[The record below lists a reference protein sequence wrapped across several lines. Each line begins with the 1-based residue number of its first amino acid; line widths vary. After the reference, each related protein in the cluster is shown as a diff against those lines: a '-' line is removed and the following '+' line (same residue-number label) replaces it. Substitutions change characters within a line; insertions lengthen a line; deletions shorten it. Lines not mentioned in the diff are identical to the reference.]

1 MQVRLGLI
9 WGVSAI
15 CGLCSEQSLYKV
27 AADHILNTVK
37 SLEKETHS
45 LSPTAGQVGHLYYDQ
60 EPHQCSG
67 GRLCLQH
74 IYIDRPVSQSEHLQ
88 GHSREH
94 ATVSITFYS
103 EGKTTLFGHQR
114 ALGKLQSPS
123 RTYHLPLFLLCKE

>member
-15 CGLCSEQSLYKV
+15 CGLSSEQSLYKV
-27 AADHILNTVK
+27 DADHILNAVK

-67 GRLCLQH
+67 GRLC
-74 IYIDRPVSQSEHLQ
+74 VFWFVTHL
-88 GHSREH
+88 H
-94 ATVSITFYS
+94 
-103 EGKTTLFGHQR
+103 
-114 ALGKLQSPS
+114 
-123 RTYHLPLFLLCKE
+123 